1 MQIISTFLGISK
13 PSFALGQDICVQIG
27 DSRDL
32 SFEISDDRDLSLEIN
47 NSDPDMSFEIGNNR
61 ESFVSTCRDDSGIE
75 ICNRSEIEVCSS
87 SSKEVCSSS
96 SKEVCSSSGVESSSF
111 CPISKHFESDN
122 FIENEEGWY
131 TL

>member
-13 PSFALGQDICVQIG
+13 PSFALGQDICVQLG
-27 DSRDL
+27 DRRDL

-75 ICNRSEIEVCSS
+75 ICNRSEKEVSS
-87 SSKEVCSSS
+87 SLSKEVS
-96 SKEVCSSSGVESSSF
+96 SSSGVESSSF
-111 CPISKHFESDN
+111 CPISKPFESGN